1 MIVYVYNIYYRSQ
14 IVQNTV
20 KQSQYKI
27 WSISRVH
34 ANAYLN
40 DSNGCGAGWVEI
52 VPDQALLSLFSWGP
66 TSSHPHS
73 TELFS
78 PHLSVTVL
86 NASVL
91 HLAPAIIIYSTFC
104 PPQRATAHREGY
116 AFYLSLTKSWT
127 DSNTCLM
134 LIIIEKNHERKTIYT

>member
-1 MIVYVYNIYYRSQ
+1 MWGRMGGNSQ
-14 IVQNTV
+14 FWIRHCCLSSPEAPPLPTPILQNC
-20 KQSQYKI
+20 S
-27 WSISRVH
+27 
-34 ANAYLN
+34 A
-40 DSNGCGAGWVEI
+40 
-52 VPDQALLSLFSWGP
+52 
-66 TSSHPHS
+66 
-73 TELFS
+73 

-127 DSNTCLM
+127 DSKTWQM
-134 LIIIEKNHERKTIYT
+134 LIIIEKKS